1 MITQEFILKWHGTI
15 PQKAMEDAIRLV
27 ENERAKVLDEVDM
40 HLREARYTYDY
51 GMGIGDNIGSALLK
65 EYANGYNKG
74 VQDGRAEERARVVDE
89 NKNAWGK
96 VLNQLHE
103 WKNNA
108 ENEHE
113 QKIAYAYFSAI
124 GIINQHLAEIEVKE

>member
-1 MITQEFILKWHGTI
+1 MSIKVTNFKWEKGKNDLEYI
-15 PQKAMEDAIRLV
+15 ELL
-27 ENERAKVLDEVDM
+27 ENNLDVMLGKFRECSKVA
-40 HLREARYTYDY
+40 REQ
-51 GMGIGDNIGSALLK
+51 
-65 EYANGYNKG
+65 YNKG
-74 VQDGRAEERARVVDE
+74 YTKGRADERARVVDE

-96 VLNQLHE
+96 VLNQLHK

-124 GIINQHLAEIEVKE
+124 GIINQHLAEIEVKEQK